1 MEVLID
7 GNLVLSDSVNNRY
20 LSFYWQDSTV
30 SVPERD
36 FNFKVKVKSN
46 GYELEKDTAILYRD
60 GLKIFVT
67 FNFEP
72 FYKRYDNPEIY
83 KFLVGETSRLKEI
96 ADSLYSINALSNAA
110 DYLNDTIPL
119 KRSIEISI
127 K

>member
-30 SVPERD
+30 KVPERD

-46 GYELEKDTAILYRD
+46 GYELEKDTTVLYQD
-60 GLKIFVT
+60 SLKVFVT

-72 FYKRYDNPEIY
+72 YHKRYNNPEIY
-83 KFLVGETSRLKEI
+83 KFFEGETSRLKEI
-96 ADSLYSINALSNAA
+96 ADSLYSIKALSNAA
-110 DYLNDTIPL
+110 EYLNDTIPL
-119 KRSIEISI
+119 KSSIEISI